1 MGGKALETMK
11 LILNCPFSK
20 KEILSCKEKLKNS
33 KSSGADMIKNEVL
46 KICLD
51 NKNFVDALRLLIN
64 AMFDKGKY
72 PVQPKTELIKPIH
85 KKEIHFEKKVIEV

>member
-1 MGGKALETMK
+1 MATYLKTSVLKKSKRNWQRVLETIK

-51 NKNFVDALRLLIN
+51 NKNFLDVLSTPA
-64 AMFDKGKY
+64 
-72 PVQPKTELIKPIH
+72 H
-85 KKEIHFEKKVIEV
+85 K